1 MDWKTLIEDNF
12 ELFVSE
18 LKEFLK
24 IPSVS
29 ADPRFRDD
37 VFECADW
44 LIKAL
49 KEAGA
54 DKVELIPTERYP
66 LVYAEKNV
74 DDNAPTIWIY
84 GHYDVQPPDP
94 LDQWTTPPF
103 EPHIRDGA
111 IYARGASDDKGQLFI
126 YVKALELL
134 NETGQLKY
142 NLRFLIE
149 GEEEIGSPNL
159 EKYIQNNYESM
170 KGEMVLVSDTALP
183 GPDKPGITVS
193 LRGICYFEVSAY
205 GPSHDLHSGT
215 YGGAVQNPVHALAH
229 LIIALR
235 DPITGRIMI
244 PGFYDDVE
252 ELSPQE
258 RDLVRQGSWNNDEIK
273 ASLNVDTLVSE
284 AGFSPFESAT
294 IRPSMDVNGIWGGY
308 IGEGS
313 KTIIPAEAHAKISF
327 RLVANQSW
335 QKINEE
341 FKKFVEDFKVPG
353 IRFEVK
359 TFHGGDPVKTPL
371 DFWGYVKAS
380 EAMEKVFGKKP
391 IPVYTG
397 GSIPVLATWQRKTG
411 MHPILMGFGLESDR
425 IHAPDEHF
433 RLDLFRKGI
442 ETVCEMLSS

>member
-1 MDWKTLIEDNF
+1 MSWHDLIEENF
-12 ELFVSE
+12 DRFIDE

-44 LIKAL
+44 LVNAL
-49 KEAGA
+49 RQAGA
-54 DKVELIPTERYP
+54 DKVEIIPTEKYP
-66 LVYAEKNV
+66 LVYAEKNI
-74 DDNAPTIWIY
+74 DENAPTIWIY

-94 LDQWTTPPF
+94 IDQWTSPPF
-103 EPHIRDGA
+103 EPEVRDGA
-111 IYARGASDDKGQLFI
+111 IFARGASDDKGQLFI

-134 NETGQLKY
+134 SKTNKLKY

-149 GEEEIGSPNL
+149 GEEEIGSPSL
-159 EKYIQNNYESM
+159 EKYILQNHESIN
-170 KGEMVLVSDTALP
+170 GEMVLVSDTALP
-183 GPDKPGITVS
+183 SIDTPGITVS

-215 YGGAVQNPVHALAH
+215 YGGAVQNPVHALTH

-252 ELSPQE
+252 ELSPGE
-258 RDLVRQGSWNNDEIK
+258 RELVRQSSWNNEEIAK
-273 ASLNVDTLVSE
+273 SLNVDTLINE
-284 AGFSPFESAT
+284 AGFSSFESTT

-313 KTIIPAEAHAKISF
+313 KTIIPSEAHAKISF
-327 RLVANQSW
+327 RLVASQSW
-335 QKINEE
+335 EKVNDQFIE
-341 FKKFVEDFKVPG
+341 FVKGFKVPG
-353 IRFEVK
+353 VRFDVK
-359 TFHGGDPVKTPL
+359 TFHGGDPIKTPL
-371 DFWGYVKAS
+371 DFWGYKKAAL
-380 EAMEKVFGKKP
+380 AMQQVFGKEP
-391 IPVYTG
+391 IPLYTG

-411 MHPILMGFGLESDR
+411 MNPILIGFGLESDR
-425 IHAPDEHF
+425 IHAPDENF
-433 RLDLFRKGI
+433 KLDLFKKGI
-442 ETVCEMLSS
+442 NTICLLLST

>member
-1 MDWKTLIEDNF
+1 MSWEGLIEHNF
-12 ELFVSE
+12 DRFVEE

-44 LIKAL
+44 LVKAIKD
-49 KEAGA
+49 AGA
-54 DKVELIPTERYP
+54 DRAELIPTEKYP
-66 LVYAEKNV
+66 LVYGEKNV
-74 DDNAPTIWIY
+74 DENAPTIWIY

-94 LDQWTTPPF
+94 IDQWTTPPF
-103 EPHIRDGA
+103 EPDIRNGA
-111 IYARGASDDKGQLFI
+111 IYARGASDDKGQLYM

-134 NETGQLKY
+134 TKAGKLKY

-149 GEEEIGSPNL
+149 GEEEIGSENL
-159 EKYIQNNYESM
+159 EKYILQNYDSM
-170 KGEMVLVSDTALP
+170 KGDMVLVSDTALP
-183 GPDKPGITVS
+183 DPETPGITVS

-215 YGGAVQNPVHALAH
+215 YGGAVQNPVLAIAH

-244 PGFYDDVE
+244 PGFYDEVKELDLE
-252 ELSPQE
+252 ERE
-258 RDLVRQGSWNNDEIK
+258 LVRKGSWYDEEIK
-273 ASLNVDTLVSE
+273 KSLDIDALIGE

-308 IGEGS
+308 VGEGS
-313 KTIIPAEAHAKISF
+313 KTIIPSQAHAKISF

-335 QKINEE
+335 QKINEA

-353 IRFEVK
+353 IRFDVK

-371 DFWGYVKAS
+371 DFWGYQKAAYAL
-380 EAMEKVFGKKP
+380 EQVFGKKP
-391 IPVYTG
+391 IPLYTG

-411 MHPILMGFGLESDR
+411 MPPILMGFGLESDR

-433 RLDLFRKGI
+433 NLRLFKNGI
-442 ETVCEMLSS
+442 NTICIFLST